1 MTAKEFLS
9 SLPARVPLEAIE
21 GVDTLFHFDIS
32 GDGGTQATIGIKDG
46 QVKYED
52 GLQGEPK
59 CVVKTSHEN
68 LRKLLSGSLNPMM
81 AIMTGKVKISNTAE
95 MMKYAK
101 LFGLM

>member
-9 SLPARVPLEAIE
+9 SLPARVPLDAIE

-46 QVKYED
+46 EVKFED
-52 GLQGEPK
+52 GLQGDPK
-59 CVVKTSHEN
+59 CVVSASQEN
-68 LRKLLSGSLNPMM
+68 LKKVLSGSLNPMM
-81 AIMTGKVKISNTAE
+81 AMMTGKIKISNTAE

-101 LFGLM
+101 IFGLM

>member
-9 SLPARVPLEAIE
+9 SLPAKVPLEAIE

-32 GDGGTQATIGIKDG
+32 GEGGTQATIGIKDG
-46 QVKYED
+46 EVKFEE

-59 CVVKTSHEN
+59 CVVSATHEN
-68 LRKLLSGSLNPMM
+68 LTKVLSGSLNPMM
-81 AIMTGKVKISNTAE
+81 AIMTGKIKISNTGE

-101 LFGLM
+101 IFGLM

>member
-1 MTAKEFLS
+1 MTTKEFLS
-9 SLPARVPLEAIE
+9 SLPAKVPLEAIE

-52 GLQGEPK
+52 GLQGDPK
-59 CVVKTSHEN
+59 CVVTASHDN
-68 LRKLLSGSLNPMM
+68 LMKVLSGSLNPMM
-81 AIMTGKVKISNTAE
+81 AIMTGKIKISNTGE